1 MYGTEPPHH
10 SSWYKIHCGVATF
23 TKDNIRKSFFIQVYD
38 FATGQRVFEQE
49 IYREF
54 SYHDSRPHFH
64 QFESDEK
71 MIGFNFADETD
82 SKNFHAAVSNLL
94 LNRKKKREE
103 RMRQGMQKQQ
113 QELKSAGNQPALTMA
128 RSQETVNQP
137 SNNKAT
143 AQKEHKEHKEKRKF
157 LNRKGKDKK
166 KNLRKHMIGEPTNF
180 LHVSHAGFDRDHNF
194 SQFNVDKMVD
204 DELKDFFR
212 AVGLKRQQME
222 DPATRQFVYDFI
234 NKAGGLEEA
243 KRENQNTQSLSLLLC
258 RKDKIT
264 EVAVQVHGST
274 SAANHPPPPPLPSGG
289 LSSSADP
296 RSALLHQIQE
306 GKNLRKVDRNAAP
319 APPLDSRGQLLEDI
333 KSGVRLRKVE
343 AVEAKEADPNVPAGL
358 SGMALDLHRALQER
372 FADKGPAPLI

>member
-1 MYGTEPPHH
+1 
-10 SSWYKIHCGVATF
+10 
-23 TKDNIRKSFFIQVYD
+23 
-38 FATGQRVFEQE
+38 
-49 IYREF
+49 
-54 SYHDSRPHFH
+54 
-64 QFESDEK
+64 
-71 MIGFNFADETD
+71 
-82 SKNFHAAVSNLL
+82 
-94 LNRKKKREE
+94 
-103 RMRQGMQKQQ
+103 
-113 QELKSAGNQPALTMA
+113 
-128 RSQETVNQP
+128 
-137 SNNKAT
+137 
-143 AQKEHKEHKEKRKF
+143 
-157 LNRKGKDKK
+157 
-166 KNLRKHMIGEPTNF
+166 MIGEPTNF

-243 KRENQNTQSLSLLLC
+243 KRENQKYSIRRFTDDSHSSAQSRPLPPLPTSAPVPPPPTSPPPPPLAPAPPPPTSLPPPPPPLKHSKPLPPPLPE
-258 RKDKIT
+258 RQDYGGRSP
-264 EVAVQVHGST
+264 GSRIHVGMAPPPPPPVSSKT
-274 SAANHPPPPPLPSGG
+274 SGPPPPPSYLGPAPPPPPPPPPPSAGPAPPPPPPSAGIVPPPPPPHPAGFAPPPPPPPPPPSGSSAANHPPPPPLPSGG

-372 FADKGPAPLI
+372 SNFIALSDSEESSGDDDDDEWDDDD